1 MVKSP
6 IKIIDSGTAP
16 TTENLGEG
24 QIAFGTVDGAT
35 KLYGSDGTT
44 VSELGGGSGQGPQ
57 GPAGQDGIT
66 PTIGDNG
73 NWFLGETD
81 TGKPSRGEQG
91 PAGTNGADGAPGTPG
106 ADGAPGAAAGFGTVS
121 ATVDSNTGT
130 PSVEVA
136 TSGDNTAKNFTFTFH
151 NLKGE
156 KGDTGAQGNPG
167 PQGEPGQDGTPG
179 AAGAPGAAATIT
191 VGTTTTGEAGTEAAV
206 TNSGTTSAAVL
217 NFTIP
222 KGAKGDKGDKGDT
235 GPQGNPGEKGDPGEA
250 PNINVLAPLTVS
262 NAATSGSPYG
272 VAIGDGASVTGT
284 GSVAI
289 GFNASGTQQSVSIGQ
304 GATTDNGLSIGMMSN
319 SVASSVAIGK
329 GASATAVRSMAIG
342 NESIATESDTV
353 SFGGKDSGRGTIETS
368 RLVNVTDPVNAQDA
382 ATKAYVDSKITNT
395 GWLKITDSSGSG
407 LRYLTG
413 PWSIPVGNK
422 VQIRKFGKRVTVVG
436 MVQAT
441 QDIDNTAPVAL
452 LSIPEND
459 ANFDA
464 FSLPQVSAYELA
476 HNHNKNAATSVQFV
490 NGVLVALNVKQ
501 STETPKIS
509 VELLPF
515 ASMAGIPAAKISNG
529 DIVNFQV
536 SWDTEA

>member
-16 TTENLGEG
+16 TTANLGEG

-44 VSELGGGSGQGPQ
+44 VSELGGGGGTEVNSIAPAKVSVGAESFDGGSYDSLAIGNNARADLDEVQYHAGSSLAVGNNSIASDQGSTAIGVSSNAISGMAIGYNSRARNNGTALGRTAKAEGLNSVAIGSNSEATLENELSIGSDSLQRRITHVSDPTDDQDAATKKYVDTKVSEIPAGPQ
-57 GPAGQDGIT
+57 GDP
-66 PTIGDNG
+66 
-73 NWFLGETD
+73 GE
-81 TGKPSRGEQG
+81 
-91 PAGTNGADGAPGTPG
+91 
-106 ADGAPGAAAGFGTVS
+106 
-121 ATVDSNTGT
+121 
-130 PSVEVA
+130 
-136 TSGDNTAKNFTFTFH
+136 
-151 NLKGE
+151 
-156 KGDTGAQGNPG
+156 PG
-167 PQGEPGQDGTPG
+167 PQGDPGT
-179 AAGAPGAAATIT
+179 PGAAATIT

-222 KGAKGDKGDKGDT
+222 KGAKGDKGDKGDL
-235 GPQGNPGEKGDPGEA
+235 GPQGPQGEPGEVSTFFAPDYANSQSISVEANSNWTSPSNGFLVVAAWQGVPGMGGRTAFTVNGAAVVDPDSSTYTSHLTDVPVFLILKKGDIIETNFESG
-250 PNINVLAPLTVS
+250 INGTFYPAL
-262 NAATSGSPYG
+262 GG
-272 VAIGDGASVTGT
+272 VATPET
-284 GSVAI
+284 
-289 GFNASGTQQSVSIGQ
+289 F
-304 GATTDNGLSIGMMSN
+304 TD
-319 SVASSVAIGK
+319 
-329 GASATAVRSMAIG
+329 
-342 NESIATESDTV
+342 
-353 SFGGKDSGRGTIETS
+353 
-368 RLVNVTDPVNAQDA
+368 
-382 ATKAYVDSKITNT
+382 T
-395 GWLKITDSSGSG
+395 GWLEITNSSGSG
-407 LRYLTG
+407 LKYLTG

-441 QDIDNTAPVAL
+441 QDIDNTAPVSL
-452 LSIPEND
+452 ISIPESD

-509 VELLPF
+509 VDLLPF

-536 SWDTEA
+536 SWDTED